1 MRSRLSITVNGKRR
15 SVLVLAIAKPVSDL
29 KSLSVT
35 CSGRCSSPLYA
46 TPDDYRSGGYWLRES
61 EFSSP
66 GTYRAHA
73 VEIVYTDGTITSSEI
88 ADEIVIEV
96 PNLHRGPGPE
106 FQAR

>member
-1 MRSRLSITVNGKRR
+1 MRSRLSIMVNGNRR
-15 SVLVLAIAKPVSDL
+15 SVLILMIAEPVPDL
-29 KSLSVT
+29 RFLSVT

-73 VEIVYTDGTITSSEI
+73 VEIVYMDGTITSSEI
-88 ADEIVIEV
+88 SDEIVIEV
-96 PNLHRGPGPE
+96 PNLHCGPGPQ